1 MITLDQLCGVLDGLG
16 IPWAN
21 EGFSDDDKPAPPYMS
36 LEAGFGETAYADN
49 KAWASWM
56 NYEILLYTAHRSYEL
71 ESRIEAAL
79 DKAGCAFSE
88 SVMHA
93 DGESMIVA
101 SFSVSVQE

>member
-49 KAWASWM
+49 AAWGALDALR
-56 NYEILLYTAHRSYEL
+56 NLALHR
-71 ESRIEAAL
+71 AAL
-79 DKAGCAFSE
+79 
-88 SVMHA
+88 
-93 DGESMIVA
+93 I
-101 SFSVSVQE
+101 